1 MARGQAFAGSGGAK
15 GKITARPTTET
26 LARRGHVLLASS
38 CLAPDFD
45 GNKLKRARFSFAEDD
60 VEFRPRPFGLM
71 EHRGSPRSAKY
82 RG

>member
-1 MARGQAFAGSGGAK
+1 MVGGQAFAGSGGPK
-15 GKITARPTTET
+15 GKIMVRPATEM
-26 LARRGHVLLASS
+26 LARRGHVLQASS
-38 CLAPDFD
+38 CLSPDFD

-60 VEFRPRPFGLM
+60 VEFCPRPFGLM